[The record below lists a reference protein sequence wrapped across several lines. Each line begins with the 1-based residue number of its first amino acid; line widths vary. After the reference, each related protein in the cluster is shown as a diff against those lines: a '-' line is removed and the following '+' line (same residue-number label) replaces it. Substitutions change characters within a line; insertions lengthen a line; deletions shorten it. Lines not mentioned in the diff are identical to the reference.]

1 MVKQLGEYWL
11 LLNMS
16 GKKRVNLTSKEVE
29 SESIKVGNQLVPPL
43 YRVFLLNDDYTP
55 MDFVVEVLERYF
67 SMEHAVAMEVMLQ
80 VHKKGKGFCGIYT
93 REIAETKVL
102 QVNEYAKRNQYPLLC
117 KMEKMGTFE

>member
-1 MVKQLGEYWL
+1 
-11 LLNMS
+11 MS